1 MTYLTRLTAAIKKE
15 LEEGRLGT
23 PVFVRLVIVAS
34 SDHGHLVPNS
44 VAGMQM
50 VRELLGPPI
59 EEIFAA
65 GSVESGNLSVQLHL
79 EGGRTGQV
87 ISILRREGSPG
98 ADLLLVGNH
107 GTLRHDLAEAG
118 LAGETE
124 ERLWSA
130 DGVRSEL
137 VAAVEESL
145 RKRSPVRLG

>member
-1 MTYLTRLTAAIKKE
+1 MTYLTRLTAAIKRE
-15 LEEGRLGT
+15 LEEGRLVT
-23 PVFVRLVIVAS
+23 PVYVRLVMVAS

-44 VAGMQM
+44 VAGMRLVQ
-50 VRELLGPPI
+50 ELLGPPI

-87 ISILRREGSPG
+87 ISILRRDGSPG

-137 VAAVEESL
+137 VAAVQESL

>member
-1 MTYLTRLTAAIKKE
+1 MTYLTRLTAAIKNE

-44 VAGMQM
+44 VAGMQF
-50 VRELLGPPI
+50 VQELLGPPV

-79 EGGRTGQV
+79 GGGRTGQV
-87 ISILRREGSPG
+87 ISILRREGAPG

-124 ERLWSA
+124 ESLWSA
-130 DGVRSEL
+130 DEVQSEL

>member
-1 MTYLTRLTAAIKKE
+1 MTYLTRLTAAIKQE

-23 PVFVRLVIVAS
+23 PVYVRLVIVAS

-44 VAGMQM
+44 VAGMQL
-50 VRELLGPPI
+50 VQELLGPPI

-65 GSVESGNLSVQLHL
+65 GSVESGNLSLQLHL

-87 ISILRREGSPG
+87 ISILRREGYPG

-118 LAGETE
+118 LAGETN

-130 DGVRSEL
+130 DGDRSEL

-145 RKRSPVRLG
+145 RQRSPVRLG